1 MADEPVHDA
10 GGEIALTGP
19 AGVGVR
25 AKGYRL
31 MDVAWAMIAAGLAWG
46 AWELKAHAGDAE
58 RQSQAV
64 VKSITEANTAIVKAL
79 ERVADEQKEARI
91 EQKKSTA
98 AMNVVACLQDPAMK
112 SVNNAREVCR
122 RIILRDDR

>member
-1 MADEPVHDA
+1 MGEEDTSA
-10 GGEIALTGP
+10 GEIAVTGP

-25 AKGYRL
+25 AKGYRI
-31 MDVAWAMIAAGLAWG
+31 MDVAWVLIAAGLAWG

-64 VKSITEANTAIVKAL
+64 VKSINEASDKMVKAM
-79 ERVADEQKEARI
+79 EKMAEEQKESRI

-98 AMNVVACLQDPAMK
+98 AMNIVACLQDPAMRQV
-112 SVNNAREVCR
+112 SNAREVCR
-122 RIILRDDR
+122 RIIMRDDR